1 MTKVETEPNDEDD
14 EQIEFEIP
22 GEQDG
27 IKMIELK
34 TSMKNYFIVLND
46 KNFHSFINKITK
58 LNINLMV
65 PTILIFSGKLIFS
78 ILNNIIHLLRILINL
93 TNFNKIY
100 NGFAILSNRFSI

>member
-1 MTKVETEPNDEDD
+1 MSLTKVETEPNDEDD

-46 KNFHSFINKITK
+46 KNFHSFINKAD
-58 LNINLMV
+58 LNIV
-65 PTILIFSGKLIFS
+65 FF
-78 ILNNIIHLLRILINL
+78 HLPCKA
-93 TNFNKIY
+93 F
-100 NGFAILSNRFSI
+100 